1 MIKENVTMIHPP
13 INEVTH
19 ADLKTLLLDERNVLE
34 ALYCIP
40 FEGKERASDG
50 EKTWYRIVFRVRI
63 GEEVSELVLM
73 SSRRGAKKYRSFR
86 DAKKVLEYI
95 DENFDVAEVHFLR
108 KFENDFNSRLEQP

>member
-1 MIKENVTMIHPP
+1 MNRPP

-19 ADLKTLLLDERNVLE
+19 ADLKTFLLDERNVLE

-40 FEGKERASDG
+40 FEGKARGSDG
-50 EKTWYRIVFRVRI
+50 EKIWYRIVFRVRI

-73 SSRRGAKKYRSFR
+73 SSRRGTRKYRAFR

-95 DENFDVAEVHFLR
+95 DENFDVAEVNFLR
-108 KFENDFNSRLEQP
+108 KVDNDFNSRLEQP

>member
-1 MIKENVTMIHPP
+1 M
-13 INEVTH
+13 
-19 ADLKTLLLDERNVLE
+19 
-34 ALYCIP
+34 
-40 FEGKERASDG
+40 
-50 EKTWYRIVFRVRI
+50 RI

>member
-1 MIKENVTMIHPP
+1 M
-13 INEVTH
+13 
-19 ADLKTLLLDERNVLE
+19 
-34 ALYCIP
+34 
-40 FEGKERASDG
+40 
-50 EKTWYRIVFRVRI
+50 
-63 GEEVSELVLM
+63 SELVLM